1 MFGPGVR
8 TGRISDLGGPTMG
21 TSWSARIVDAPPG
34 SAAAIEAV
42 LSRIIAQ
49 MSNWEADSAISR
61 FNAAPVGQW
70 MPLPAHMPAV
80 LRAGLDLARL
90 SASPFDPAVGRRG
103 AEGGLGPGGG

>member
-70 MPLPAHMPAV
+70 MPLSADMLAV

-90 SASPFDPAVGRRG
+90 SDGAFYPAVGREIGRG
-103 AEGGLGPGGG
+103 ACGGRG